1 LSPSQIALCVVVSLG
16 LAVGQMLFKFA
27 AIDIKANTLLSPWL
41 FAAITCYAALTAIWV
56 YVLTITPLSRAYVFT
71 LAGSALVPVMANSMF
86 GEELTWRY
94 WIGLAFVV
102 LGLLIII
109 RT

>member
-1 LSPSQIALCVVVSLG
+1 
-16 LAVGQMLFKFA
+16 MLFKVA

-41 FAAITCYAALTAIWV
+41 FAAITCYAALTVIWV
-56 YVLTITPLSRAYVFT
+56 YVLTITPLSRAYLFT
-71 LAGSALVPVMANSMF
+71 LAGSALVPVMASRMF

-94 WIGLAFVV
+94 WIGLTLVAV
-102 LGLLIII
+102 GLLVIV